1 LKPSAR
7 VFRLALML
15 AMALIALS
23 PLSARALLTCSELF
37 SNGSRDS
44 FQFLLAGARDRDEII
59 RFVRLQRTRLGV
71 DPEQGAD
78 GRSTIED
85 LKSIE
90 KFYGRGHGRF
100 FIFTDGLGTVGTVG
114 YTRVGLASC
123 EIKRI
128 YLDERVRGKG
138 EGRRLVEMAIRNARE
153 DGYRTMILQTRPE
166 MSDAL
171 NLYEKLGFKKDAT
184 RSNDSVYFYSLD
196 LRAKS

>member
-1 LKPSAR
+1 LKSNAHFLKLT
-7 VFRLALML
+7 VIL
-15 AMALIALS
+15 AMALIALA
-23 PLSARALLTCSELF
+23 PLRARALLTCGELF
-37 SNGSRDS
+37 SNGSGND
-44 FQFLLAGARDRDEII
+44 FQVSLAGAHQRDEII

-90 KFYGRGHGRF
+90 KYYGRGHGRF
-100 FIFTDGLGTVGTVG
+100 FIVADDLGTVGTIG
-114 YTRVGLASC
+114 YTRVALATC